1 MLPEETTDT
10 DGVKIKIE
18 TGQKIKFLIRKKSF
32 FPKVLFNSK
41 PLIWTGWFWQ
51 VSSSYSL
58 AHFGKA
64 IFNMKNYINMLN
76 HFNT

>member
-41 PLIWTGWFWQ
+41 PLIWTG
-51 VSSSYSL
+51 
-58 AHFGKA
+58 
-64 IFNMKNYINMLN
+64 
-76 HFNT
+76 